1 LARPPARFPASRAL
15 PLLAAGAICF
25 LSFSA
30 CATPAA
36 APAEHRPRVALVLS
50 GGGARGLAHV
60 GVLRVL
66 RELRVPVDIVV
77 GTSMGGVIGGAYAA
91 GTPVEQLEDLARS
104 TDWDSVISDRAA
116 RDTLVF
122 RRREEDTLLPSRIEF
137 GVHNDQGVTVPPSAA
152 SNAALEQAL
161 ARLLPP
167 GTRDTPVDALA
178 LPFRSVASDLV
189 TGELVELATSPLFM
203 TMRASLAVPG
213 VFAPVR
219 VDGHLVADGGLVR
232 NLPVDMAHEMGA
244 DIVIAVNVG
253 TPLAPEKSLGTAVG
267 VAQQM
272 LNILTE
278 QNVQRSLKEL
288 KPQDVLIA
296 PDLGG
301 VGFLDF
307 DKGALAIAAGARA
320 ARALAPRLQALAV
333 PEEQFAQFERKR
345 LAAPALVD
353 SALPVGQVRVE
364 SVGRINAR
372 ALAVQSRLK
381 EGDKLTLAEVR
392 QRAEALYGRGDIE
405 RVDTEVKEVDGRRDV
420 TIRASEAAWANSR
433 VRVGLELGSD
443 FNDAN
448 SFALKLMHVRSS
460 VNDWGAEFRTV
471 LRVGDQRDAGVQLW
485 QPLGAGAKWYVA
497 PSVQYGSRSNDIFSD
512 GRRLARQGLDTVGAS
527 MVLGRELGNWGDVQL
542 GATRQRARIRTLV
555 PQGDG
560 GGEYGYDT
568 SHFVRYRIDTLDSL
582 AFPSRGYLLNAS
594 VERAPADSRQPTSLA
609 SSSVVGMAAVHTTNW
624 AGHAYAE
631 WARAQRGSAPLNLG
645 GFLRLSGT
653 PADSVEGQGIAFGRV
668 VLARRIGTLP
678 LTIGGTVR
686 LGFSLEAGSA
696 FDSAHPLKVQG
707 LRQAGSGFLSL
718 DTRFGPA
725 YFGAGATREGDKT
738 LYLYL
743 GPIW

>member
-1 LARPPARFPASRAL
+1 LARPPARSPAFPALR
-15 PLLAAGAICF
+15 LLAAGAALLF
-25 LSFSA
+25 SFVA
-30 CATPAA
+30 CA
-36 APAEHRPRVALVLS
+36 AEPIPVRPRVALVLS
-50 GGGARGLAHV
+50 GGGARGLAHI

-77 GTSMGGVIGGAYAA
+77 GTSMGGVVGGAYAA
-91 GTPVEQLEDLARS
+91 GTPVDQLEDLARQ
-104 TDWDSVISDRAA
+104 TDWDSVIADRPA
-116 RDTLVF
+116 RDSLVF

-137 GVHNDQGVTVPPSAA
+137 GIHRDGGVTVPPSAA

-189 TGELVELATSPLFM
+189 TGELVELSTTPLFM

-219 VDGHLVADGGLVR
+219 LEGHLVVDGGLVR

-253 TPLAPEKSLGTAVG
+253 TPLAPEKTLGTAVG

-288 KPQDVLIA
+288 RKQDILVA
-296 PDLGG
+296 PDLSN

-307 DKGALAIAAGARA
+307 GKAGRAIEAGERA

-333 PEEQFAQFERKR
+333 PEEEFARLERRR

-353 SALPVGQVRVE
+353 PALPIRRIAVE
-364 SVGRINAR
+364 SDGRINPR
-372 ALAVQSRLK
+372 ALEKQAGLK
-381 EGDKLTLAEVR
+381 EGELMTQADVR
-392 QRAEALYGRGDIE
+392 RRADTLYGRGDLA
-405 RVDTEVKEVDGRRDV
+405 RVDTNIQDTGGQRDV

-443 FNDAN
+443 FDDAN
-448 SFALKLMHVRSS
+448 NFALKLMHVRSS
-460 VNDWGAEFRTV
+460 VNDWGAELRTV
-471 LRVGDQRDAGVQLW
+471 LRVGDKRDAGVQLW

-497 PSVQYGSRSNDIFSD
+497 PSLQYGSQSNDIFAD
-512 GRRLARQGLDTVGAS
+512 GRRMAREGLDTFGAS
-527 MVLGRELGNWGDVQL
+527 MVLGRELGNWGDLQF
-542 GATRQRARIRTLV
+542 GATRQRARIQMLV
-555 PQGDG
+555 PQAAPAPGSQ
-560 GGEYGYDT
+560 YVYDT
-568 SHFVRYRIDTLDSL
+568 THFVRYRIDTLDSL
-582 AFPSRGYLLNAS
+582 AFPSRGYMLNAS
-594 VERAPADSRQPTSLA
+594 VERSPASKEQPTSLA
-609 SSSVVGMAAVHTTNW
+609 SSSVVAMAAVHTTNW
-624 AGHAYAE
+624 AGHVYGE

-653 PADSVEGQGIAFGRV
+653 PADSVAGQGIAFGRV
-668 VLARRIGTLP
+668 VLARRIGALP

-696 FDSAHPLKVQG
+696 FDGVHPLRANTLK
-707 LRQAGSGFLSL
+707 QAGSAFLSL